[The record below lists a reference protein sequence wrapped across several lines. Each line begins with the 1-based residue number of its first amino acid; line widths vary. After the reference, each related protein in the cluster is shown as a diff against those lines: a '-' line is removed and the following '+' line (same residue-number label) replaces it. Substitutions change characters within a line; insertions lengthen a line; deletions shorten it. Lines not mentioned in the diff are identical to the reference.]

1 MFVVAILTSIINGI
15 ATVIISL
22 ISGVIAVA
30 FHAGPSPSGPG
41 STPAAALLIQGLLNS
56 VVQTVIAPITT
67 LPMVLLYFDVRVRKE
82 GYDVE
87 LLAQEMG
94 EGSAGSGPYASPA

>member
-1 MFVVAILTSIINGI
+1 MRR
-15 ATVIISL
+15 
-22 ISGVIAVA
+22 AVA
-30 FHAGPSPSGPG
+30 VVMLGLVMGGTALAQTSQPSGG
-41 STPAAALLIQGLLNS
+41 GLEVAANEAFGAGRYA
-56 VVQTVIAPITT
+56 VA

-94 EGSAGSGPYASPA
+94 EGSAGSGPYVSPA